1 MPTPPPAIPALA
13 PIVHL
18 TTVHTRR
25 DVRIFHKEAQTL
37 RALGRPVIL
46 VVADGLGDEQD
57 PGGVRF
63 VDVGPLKR
71 RLTRAVVGS
80 WRAMKAVI
88 ALQPA
93 VVHFHDPE
101 IIPMA
106 LVLKALGYT
115 IIYDVHED
123 VPRQILDK
131 HWIPRPLRWTVSKAV
146 AAIERVAKF
155 SFDAFATATPHIAS
169 KFPASRTV
177 VVQNYPIPEELVTP
191 LAESY
196 PERPLQIAYVGGTT
210 RERGGCEMV
219 NAMAITSEPRPTAR
233 LAWAGTFA
241 PTSFEAHLRSLP
253 GWANVDYRGK
263 VDRPGVAE
271 LLGKSRAGLVV
282 FQPAPNHMEAQ
293 PNKLFE
299 YMAAGLPVIASD
311 FPLWRNIVTQAGCG
325 LLVDPLNPSAIADA
339 ITWIFDHPDE
349 AEAMGRRGQT
359 AVTSTYTWDR
369 EAEKLLALY
378 TKLLVPSRS

>member
-1 MPTPPPAIPALA
+1 MTTPSPATPALA

-18 TTVHTRR
+18 TTVHQRR

-37 RALGRPVIL
+37 RTLGRPVIL
-46 VVADGLGDEQD
+46 VVADGLGDEKD

-63 VDVGPLKR
+63 VDVGPLGR

-88 ALQPA
+88 ALRPA

-101 IIPMA
+101 LIPMA
-106 LVLKALGYT
+106 LVLKAVGYT
-115 IIYDVHED
+115 IVYDVHED

-131 HWIPRPLRWTVSKAV
+131 HWIPRPLRWTVSKAA

-177 VVQNYPIPEELVTP
+177 IVQNFPMPEELIAPHAQT
-191 LAESY
+191 Y

-210 RERGGCEMV
+210 RERGGSEMV
-219 NAMAITSEPRPTAR
+219 NAMAIVADDRPAAR
-233 LAWAGTFA
+233 LAWAGPFTPA
-241 PTSFEAHLRSLP
+241 SFGEHLRNLP
-253 GWANVDYRGK
+253 GWAMVDYRGK
-263 VDRPGVAE
+263 LDRPSVAE
-271 LLGKSRAGLVV
+271 LLGTSRAGLIV

-311 FPLWRNIVTQAGCG
+311 FPLWRNIVTEAGCG
-325 LLVDPLNPSAIADA
+325 LLVDPQNPSAIADA
-339 ITWIFDHPDE
+339 VTWILDHPDE
-349 AEAMGRRGQT
+349 AEAMGRRGQH
-359 AVTSTYTWDR
+359 AVASTYHWDR

-378 TKLLVPSRS
+378 AKLLAPSRP

>member
-1 MPTPPPAIPALA
+1 MPTSSPATPALA

-18 TTVHTRR
+18 TTVHQRR

-37 RALGRPVIL
+37 RTLGRPVIL

-63 VDVGPLKR
+63 VDVGPLGR

-80 WRAMKAVI
+80 WRAMRTVI
-88 ALQPA
+88 ALRPA

-101 IIPMA
+101 LIPMA
-106 LVLKALGYT
+106 LVLKVVGYT

-146 AAIERVAKF
+146 AAIERAAKF
-155 SFDAFATATPHIAS
+155 SFDAFATATPHIAG
-169 KFPASRTV
+169 KFPAPRTV
-177 VVQNYPIPEELVTP
+177 IVQNFPMPEELVAPHAQT
-191 LAESY
+191 Y
-196 PERPLQIAYVGGTT
+196 FERPLQIAYVGGTT

-219 NAMAITSEPRPTAR
+219 NAMDILADDRPAAR
-233 LAWAGTFA
+233 LTWAGPFTPA
-241 PTSFEAHLRSLP
+241 SFGEHLRNLP
-253 GWANVDYRGK
+253 GWAMVDYRGK
-263 VDRPGVAE
+263 LDRPGVAE
-271 LLGKSRAGLVV
+271 LLGTSRAGLIV

-311 FPLWRNIVTQAGCG
+311 FPLWRNIVTDAGCG
-325 LLVDPLNPSAIADA
+325 LLVDPQNPTAIADA
-339 ITWIFDHPDE
+339 VKWILDHPDD
-349 AEAMGRRGQT
+349 AEAMGRRGKH
-359 AVTSTYTWDR
+359 AVASTYHWDR

-378 TKLLVPSRS
+378 AKLLAPSRP